1 MINYSKLMFAH
12 NNQSWKSE
20 QGKKSVGLP
29 TIRETMAFCGYFN
42 QMDCQNGSVC
52 GEMSIH
58 ECAIDINVGIT
69 RYDNWNESIK
79 M

>member
-1 MINYSKLMFAH
+1 M
-12 NNQSWKSE
+12 
-20 QGKKSVGLP
+20 GLH

-42 QMDCQNGSVC
+42 QMDCQNGSVR

-69 RYDNWNESIK
+69 YHTTTETSQSKCN
-79 M
+79 